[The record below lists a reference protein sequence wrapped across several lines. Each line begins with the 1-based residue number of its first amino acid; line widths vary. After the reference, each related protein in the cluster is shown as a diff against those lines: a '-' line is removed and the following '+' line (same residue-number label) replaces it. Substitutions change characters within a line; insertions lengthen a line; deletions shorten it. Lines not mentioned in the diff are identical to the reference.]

1 MRGLILA
8 VLALLIVAGDSGH
21 YVPQL
26 LSNALHSD
34 ILAGPSDIWASPSK
48 NASDSEPNSS
58 IPSSKTAI
66 APVTS
71 YNEGLNNAAFA
82 LLWHAAIQGNEDAQA
97 LLLQVFESAFLTNFS
112 SSDVTQA
119 DARYWLEKLVKL
131 ENADAAWLLYQMQG
145 EEGTSERFMYLAAMG
160 GVPEAQLAYA
170 MATELPEAREKWL
183 NKAAQQQYAPA
194 QAALADWYLLHGEQ
208 QLAKPLLA
216 ATATL
221 DMQSAFKYGRLLWD
235 EGDHHQ
241 AKTHFAHAA
250 ELGHKQAQRALVV
263 INKYTARSL
272 ENVPPY
278 DWAKHSTSDKT
289 CLQRIQPFATSL
301 ATIIRAD
308 TIYQS
313 FLEDERLETLSLCIA
328 PPIWLE
334 NKSLTCNADY
344 KGSGVLGCDVTPLAS
359 IAKTRKFSH
368 AVVVSEQGKANVQ
381 NGVMYLDISDA
392 YSVFVHELAHFAGFA
407 DEYPM
412 NRSMA
417 RQLCQEGQI
426 DNFSPPNIII
436 DSDYWYAPHKTVS
449 NWLDIDPTTIIA
461 RSKTCE
467 LVGKR
472 SHKPSRRITFME
484 HHDSGVIP
492 PLYLVLWQQQLAKQ
506 NAQRPISMNFFQAFH
521 KNGNQKEAAHWLAQY
536 EAYIAK

>member
-8 VLALLIVAGDSGH
+8 VLALLIVAGDSGR

-26 LSNALHSD
+26 LRNTLHSV
-34 ILAGPSDIWASPSK
+34 IWASPSET
-48 NASDSEPNSS
+48 ASDSETNSN
-58 IPSSKTAI
+58 IPSSNTAN
-66 APVTS
+66 ARDTS
-71 YNEGLNNAAFA
+71 YNEGLNNATFA
-82 LLWHAAIQGNEDAQA
+82 LLWHAAIQGSEDAQA
-97 LLLQVFESAFLTNFS
+97 LLLQAFESAFLKNFS
-112 SSDVTQA
+112 SSDATQA
-119 DARYWLEKLVKL
+119 DTRYWLEKLVKL

-145 EEGTSERFMYLAAMG
+145 EEGTSERFMYLAAVG
-160 GVPEAQLAYA
+160 GVPEAQFAYA
-170 MATELPEAREKWL
+170 MATELPETREKWL

-194 QAALADWYLLHGEQ
+194 QAALADWYLLHGKQ

-216 ATATL
+216 TTATL

-235 EGDHHQ
+235 EGQHNQ
-241 AKTHFAHAA
+241 AKSHFAHAA
-250 ELGHKQAQRALVV
+250 ELGHKQAKRALVA

-272 ENVPPY
+272 KNVPPY
-278 DWAKHSTSDKT
+278 DWAKHSINDKT

-301 ATIIRAD
+301 ATIIHAD

-313 FLEDERLETLSLCIA
+313 FLEDERLEALSLCIA

-334 NKSLTCNADY
+334 NKALTCNADY
-344 KGSGVLGCDVTPLAS
+344 KGRGVLGCDVTPLS
-359 IAKTRKFSH
+359 NIAKTRKFSH
-368 AVVVSEQGKANVQ
+368 AVVIAEQGKANVQ

-417 RQLCQEGQI
+417 RQLCQEDQI

-436 DSDYWYAPHKTVS
+436 DSDYWYAPHETVN
-449 NWLDIDPTTIIA
+449 NWLDIDPATIIA

-472 SHKPSRRITFME
+472 SYKPSRRITFME

-492 PLYLVLWQQQLAKQ
+492 PLYLVLWQQQLTKQ

-521 KNGNQKEAAHWLAQY
+521 KSGNQKEAAHWLAQY
-536 EAYIAK
+536 EAYITK